1 MRASCWATCDSRSSS
16 REIIW
21 SEGLPKGFFLVYKEH
36 MLLHDEWDVSLI
48 NLDLDN
54 DINSDIIINNE

>member
-1 MRASCWATCDSRSSS
+1 
-16 REIIW
+16 
-21 SEGLPKGFFLVYKEH
+21 
-36 MLLHDEWDVSLI
+36 MLLHDEWDVSLV

>member
-1 MRASCWATCDSRSSS
+1 
-16 REIIW
+16 
-21 SEGLPKGFFLVYKEH
+21 
-36 MLLHDEWDVSLI
+36 MLLHDEWDVFLV

>member
-1 MRASCWATCDSRSSS
+1 
-16 REIIW
+16 
-21 SEGLPKGFFLVYKEH
+21 
-36 MLLHDEWDVSLI
+36 MLFHDEWDVSLV